1 MQFLFIINPISGNE
15 DKSHLLRMVKAEL
28 KTDDKLTIFKTTGE
42 NDTEKIQ
49 QQLKKENFD
58 RVLVAGGDGTV
69 KLAAEAMGDHALPIG
84 ILPAGSANGLASDL
98 DLPEQPKK
106 FIPIALYGKTRK
118 IDAININDELGLHIS
133 DFGLNAELIK
143 EYESSSLR
151 GKLGYAINSITT
163 LFQSKGPYEFE
174 ISTEKESFTKKGIM
188 LALANSKKFGTGAV
202 VNPKGKIDDGLFE
215 VLLFKKLDLFEI
227 LKTLNE
233 GKELSSDFVE
243 SFPVK
248 EVKIKTQQKVDF
260 QIDGEYC
267 KAISEVNA
275 KILPN
280 KLEIAVR
287 LGQFAT
293 NH

>member
-28 KTDDKLTIFKTTGE
+28 KSDDKLTVFKTTGE

-202 VNPKGKIDDGLFE
+202 VNPKGKIDDGIFE

-287 LGQFAT
+287 LG
-293 NH
+293 

>member
-287 LGQFAT
+287 LD
-293 NH
+293 

>member
-58 RVLVAGGDGTV
+58 RVLVAGGDGTI

-174 ISTEKESFTKKGIM
+174 ISTEKETFTKKGIM

-202 VNPKGKIDDGLFE
+202 VNPKGKIDDGIFE

-287 LGQFAT
+287 LG
-293 NH
+293 

>member
-28 KTDDKLTIFKTTGE
+28 KSDDKLTIFKTTGE

-49 QQLKKENFD
+49 QELKKENFD

-174 ISTEKESFTKKGIM
+174 ISTEKETFTKKGIM

-202 VNPKGKIDDGLFE
+202 VNPKGKIDDGIFE

-287 LGQFAT
+287 LG
-293 NH
+293 

>member
-174 ISTEKESFTKKGIM
+174 ISTEKETFTKKGIM

-202 VNPKGKIDDGLFE
+202 VNPKGKIDDGIFE

-287 LGQFAT
+287 LG
-293 NH
+293 

>member
-28 KTDDKLTIFKTTGE
+28 KSDDKLTVFKTTGE

-163 LFQSKGPYEFE
+163 LFQSKY
-174 ISTEKESFTKKGIM
+174 
-188 LALANSKKFGTGAV
+188 
-202 VNPKGKIDDGLFE
+202 
-215 VLLFKKLDLFEI
+215 
-227 LKTLNE
+227 
-233 GKELSSDFVE
+233 
-243 SFPVK
+243 
-248 EVKIKTQQKVDF
+248 
-260 QIDGEYC
+260 
-267 KAISEVNA
+267 
-275 KILPN
+275 
-280 KLEIAVR
+280 
-287 LGQFAT
+287 
-293 NH
+293 

>member
-28 KTDDKLTIFKTTGE
+28 KNDDNLTVFKTTGE

-49 QQLKKENFD
+49 QELKKENFD

-174 ISTEKESFTKKGIM
+174 ISTEKETFTKKGIM

-202 VNPKGKIDDGLFE
+202 VNPKGKIDDGIFE

-243 SFPVK
+243 SFSVK

-287 LGQFAT
+287 LG
-293 NH
+293 

>member
-58 RVLVAGGDGTV
+58 RVLVAGGDGTI
-69 KLAAEAMGDHALPIG
+69 KLAAEAMGENALPIG

-174 ISTEKESFTKKGIM
+174 ISTEKETFTKKGIM

-202 VNPKGKIDDGLFE
+202 VNPKGKIDDGIFE

-287 LGQFAT
+287 LG
-293 NH
+293 

>member
-58 RVLVAGGDGTV
+58 RVLVAGGDGTI

-202 VNPKGKIDDGLFE
+202 VNPKGKIDDGIFE

-287 LGQFAT
+287 LG
-293 NH
+293 

>member
-28 KTDDKLTIFKTTGE
+28 KNDDNLTVFKTTGE

-174 ISTEKESFTKKGIM
+174 ISTEKETFTKKGIM

-202 VNPKGKIDDGLFE
+202 VNPKGKIDDGIFE

-287 LGQFAT
+287 LG
-293 NH
+293 

>member
-28 KTDDKLTIFKTTGE
+28 KSDDKLTVFKTTGE

-58 RVLVAGGDGTV
+58 RVLVAGGDGTI
-69 KLAAEAMGDHALPIG
+69 KLAAEAMGENALPIG

-202 VNPKGKIDDGLFE
+202 VNPKGKIDDGIFE

-287 LGQFAT
+287 LG
-293 NH
+293 

>member
-28 KTDDKLTIFKTTGE
+28 KSDHKLTVFKTTGE

-49 QQLKKENFD
+49 QELKKENFD

-174 ISTEKESFTKKGIM
+174 ISTEKETFTKKGIM

-202 VNPKGKIDDGLFE
+202 VNPKGKIDDGIFE

-287 LGQFAT
+287 LD
-293 NH
+293 

>member
-28 KTDDKLTIFKTTGE
+28 KSDDKLTVFKTTGE

-58 RVLVAGGDGTV
+58 RVLVAGGDGTI

-174 ISTEKESFTKKGIM
+174 ISTEKETFTKKGIM

-202 VNPKGKIDDGLFE
+202 VNPKGKIDDGIFE

-287 LGQFAT
+287 LD
-293 NH
+293 

>member
-28 KTDDKLTIFKTTGE
+28 KSDDKLTVFKTTGE

-174 ISTEKESFTKKGIM
+174 ISTEKETFTKKGIM

-202 VNPKGKIDDGLFE
+202 VNPKGKIDDGIFE

-287 LGQFAT
+287 LG
-293 NH
+293 

>member
-202 VNPKGKIDDGLFE
+202 VNPKGKIDDGIFE

-287 LGQFAT
+287 LD
-293 NH
+293 

>member
-28 KTDDKLTIFKTTGE
+28 KSDDKLTVFKTTGE

-49 QQLKKENFD
+49 QELKKENFD

-174 ISTEKESFTKKGIM
+174 ISTEKETFTKKGIM

-202 VNPKGKIDDGLFE
+202 VNPKGKIDDGIFE
-215 VLLFKKLDLFEI
+215 ILLFKKLDLIEI

-233 GKELSSDFVE
+233 GNELSSDFVE
-243 SFPVK
+243 SYPVK
-248 EVKIKTQQKVDF
+248 KAIIKTQREVDF

-267 KAISEVNA
+267 EALQKVEAE
-275 KILPN
+275 ILPN
-280 KLEIAVR
+280 KLEIAVSS
-287 LGQFAT
+287 T
-293 NH
+293 

>member
-58 RVLVAGGDGTV
+58 RVLVAGGDGTI

-202 VNPKGKIDDGLFE
+202 VNPKGKIDDGIFE

-287 LGQFAT
+287 LD
-293 NH
+293 

>member
-28 KTDDKLTIFKTTGE
+28 KSDDKLTVFKTTGE

-49 QQLKKENFD
+49 QELKKENFD

-174 ISTEKESFTKKGIM
+174 ISTEKETFTKKGIM

-202 VNPKGKIDDGLFE
+202 VNPKGKIDDGIFE

-287 LGQFAT
+287 LG
-293 NH
+293 

>member
-28 KTDDKLTIFKTTGE
+28 KSDDKLTVFKTTGE

-58 RVLVAGGDGTV
+58 RVLVAGGDGTI

-202 VNPKGKIDDGLFE
+202 VNPKGKIDDGIFE

-287 LGQFAT
+287 LD
-293 NH
+293 

>member
-15 DKSHLLRMVKAEL
+15 DKSHLLRMVKTEL
-28 KTDDKLTIFKTTGE
+28 KSDDKLTVFKTTGE

-49 QQLKKENFD
+49 QELKKENFD
-58 RVLVAGGDGTV
+58 RVLVAGGDGTI
-69 KLAAEAMGDHALPIG
+69 KLAAEAMGENALPIG

-202 VNPKGKIDDGLFE
+202 VNPKGKIDDGIFE

-280 KLEIAVR
+280 KLEIAVQ
-287 LGQFAT
+287 LG
-293 NH
+293 

>member
-202 VNPKGKIDDGLFE
+202 VNPKGKIDDGIFE

-287 LGQFAT
+287 LG
-293 NH
+293 

>member
-58 RVLVAGGDGTV
+58 RVLVAGGDGTI
-69 KLAAEAMGDHALPIG
+69 KLAAEAMGENALPIG

-202 VNPKGKIDDGLFE
+202 VNPKGKIDDGIFE

-287 LGQFAT
+287 LG
-293 NH
+293 

>member
-28 KTDDKLTIFKTTGE
+28 KSDDNLTIFKTTGK

-49 QQLKKENFD
+49 QELKKENFD

-174 ISTEKESFTKKGIM
+174 ISTEKETFTKKGIM

-202 VNPKGKIDDGLFE
+202 VNPKGKIDDGIFE

-287 LGQFAT
+287 L
-293 NH
+293 N

>member
-28 KTDDKLTIFKTTGE
+28 KSDDKLTIFKTTGE

-49 QQLKKENFD
+49 QELKKENFD

-202 VNPKGKIDDGLFE
+202 VNPKGKIDDGIFE

-287 LGQFAT
+287 LG
-293 NH
+293 

>member
-28 KTDDKLTIFKTTGE
+28 KSDDKLTVFKTTGE

-202 VNPKGKIDDGLFE
+202 VNPKGKIDDGIFE

-287 LGQFAT
+287 LD
-293 NH
+293 

>member
-28 KTDDKLTIFKTTGE
+28 KSDDKLTIFKTTGE

-58 RVLVAGGDGTV
+58 RVLVAGGDGTI

-174 ISTEKESFTKKGIM
+174 ISTEKETFTKKGIM

-202 VNPKGKIDDGLFE
+202 VNPKGKIDDGIFE

-287 LGQFAT
+287 LD
-293 NH
+293 

>member
-202 VNPKGKIDDGLFE
+202 VNPKGKIDDGIFE

-243 SFPVK
+243 SFSVK

-287 LGQFAT
+287 LG
-293 NH
+293 

>member
-49 QQLKKENFD
+49 QELKKENFD

-202 VNPKGKIDDGLFE
+202 VNPKGKIDDGIFE

-287 LGQFAT
+287 LG
-293 NH
+293 

>member
-28 KTDDKLTIFKTTGE
+28 KSDDKLTIFKTTGE

-49 QQLKKENFD
+49 QELKKENFN

-174 ISTEKESFTKKGIM
+174 ISTEKETFTKKGIM

-202 VNPKGKIDDGLFE
+202 VNPKGKIDDGIFE

-287 LGQFAT
+287 LG
-293 NH
+293 

>member
-28 KTDDKLTIFKTTGE
+28 KSDDKLTVFKTTGE

-58 RVLVAGGDGTV
+58 RVLVAGGDGTI
-69 KLAAEAMGDHALPIG
+69 KLAAEAMGENALPIG

-174 ISTEKESFTKKGIM
+174 ISTEKETFTKKGIM

-202 VNPKGKIDDGLFE
+202 VNPKGKIDDGIFE

-287 LGQFAT
+287 LD
-293 NH
+293 